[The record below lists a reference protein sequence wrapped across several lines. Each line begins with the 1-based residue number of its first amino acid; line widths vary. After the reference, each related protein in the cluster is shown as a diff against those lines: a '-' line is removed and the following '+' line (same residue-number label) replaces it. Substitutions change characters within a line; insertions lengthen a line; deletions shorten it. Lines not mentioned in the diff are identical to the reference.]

1 MSTPRHY
8 PLPGTYN
15 FREVGGYHAG
25 SSTTK
30 WGKLYRSDA
39 LNRLTDEARDDLRQ
53 RDIRTVIDLR
63 DDEER
68 RHNPSLLE
76 GLPVRVVESPIFSGS
91 ASSFLASD
99 ITLARLY
106 ETVVTENADAIVR
119 AIRVIASSGEEG
131 GAVLVHC
138 TAGKDRTG
146 LVVAFALLA
155 VGVDRQEVVADYAMT
170 QQNLPDSLMAPIIAR
185 LKALHVPDSTTIDEL
200 VWGSPAH
207 VLEETIDLVVRQHGS
222 VRAFLTDNGLTDAE
236 LDDLAHVL
244 LERA

>member
-1 MSTPRHY
+1 MSSPRRY
-8 PLPGTYN
+8 PLPGTFN

-25 SSTTK
+25 SSITK

-39 LNRLTDEARDDLRQ
+39 LSRLTDEARDDLRQ

-119 AIRVIASSGEEG
+119 AIRVIASSRE

-200 VWGSPAH
+200 VSGSPAN

-222 VRAFLTDNGLTDAE
+222 VRAFLTDNGMTEGE

>member
-119 AIRVIASSGEEG
+119 AIRVIASSDE

-185 LKALHVPDSTTIDEL
+185 LKAMHVPDSTTIDEL

-207 VLEETIDLVVRQHGS
+207 VLEETIDLVVGRHGS
-222 VRAFLTDNGLTDAE
+222 VRAFLIDNGLTEGE
-236 LDDLAHVL
+236 LDDLARVL

>member
-1 MSTPRHY
+1 MSTPRRY

-30 WGKLYRSDA
+30 WCKLYRSDA

-119 AIRVIASSGEEG
+119 AIRVIASSGEGE

-185 LKALHVPDSTTIDEL
+185 LKAMHVPDSTTIDEL
-200 VWGSPAH
+200 VSGSPAH

-222 VRAFLTDNGLTDAE
+222 VRAFLTDNGMTEGE

>member
-1 MSTPRHY
+1 MSTPRRY

-30 WGKLYRSDA
+30 WGTLYRSDA
-39 LNRLTDEARDDLRQ
+39 LSRLTDEARDDLRQ
-53 RDIRTVIDLR
+53 RDIRTIVDLR

-119 AIRVIASSGEEG
+119 AIRVIASSGE

-185 LKALHVPDSTTIDEL
+185 LKAMHVPESTTIDEL
-200 VWGSPAH
+200 VSGSPAH
-207 VLEETIDLVVRQHGS
+207 VLEETIDLVIRRHGS
-222 VRAFLTDNGLTDAE
+222 VRAFLIDNGLTEAE
-236 LDDLAHVL
+236 LDDLAHGL